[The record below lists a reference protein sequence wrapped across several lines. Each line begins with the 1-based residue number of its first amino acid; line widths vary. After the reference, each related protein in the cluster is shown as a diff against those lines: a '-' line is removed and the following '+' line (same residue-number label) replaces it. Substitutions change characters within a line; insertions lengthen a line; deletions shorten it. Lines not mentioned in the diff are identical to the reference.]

1 MLIEKHCT
9 DTKEHFCK
17 VCNWVKRARS
27 WETDAVTA
35 LRSGAI
41 LDKAP
46 VPQSPHLSQTEMIT
60 PSRPTPCCGCEDQ
73 MKKHTR
79 KSFES

>member
-9 DTKEHFCK
+9 DMKEYFYE
-17 VCNWVKRARS
+17 VYNWVKRARS
-27 WETDAVTA
+27 WETGAVTA
-35 LRSGAI
+35 LRSSTI

-60 PSRPTPCCGCEDQ
+60 PSRPTPCSGCEDQ

-79 KSFES
+79 KTFES